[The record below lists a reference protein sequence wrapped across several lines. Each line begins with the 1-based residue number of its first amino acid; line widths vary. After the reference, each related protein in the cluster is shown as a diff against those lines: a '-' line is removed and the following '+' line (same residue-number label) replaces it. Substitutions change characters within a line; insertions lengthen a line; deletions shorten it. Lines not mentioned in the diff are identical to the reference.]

1 MYYQGQLMLVIM
13 EDAGNDLYRGK
24 KYPYDI
30 WNGLLICTSREQHPA
45 LQAQFPSLVLHP
57 VLPKWLYVPFTSESW
72 ESLADSIIKLVR
84 SGDPRIGVW
93 PQQKKKRK
101 SLARRFRKRS
111 RPPGKQKE
119 NRHKKSRAIS
129 PGSFFK
135 DTYLQSLP
143 HGRGFYPS
151 LPAKKTHSEPPP
163 QAGYSKN
170 GTKPNRRQSSNE
182 CHQ

>member
-1 MYYQGQLMLVIM
+1 MKHFENRWIYEFFEEKPDAIIKSMFGGLALYYQGQLKLVIM

-93 PQQKKKRK
+93 PQQKKKKKVSRK
-101 SLARRFRKRS
+101 KVSKKISTSRK
-111 RPPGKQKE
+111 
-119 NRHKKSRAIS
+119 
-129 PGSFFK
+129 
-135 DTYLQSLP
+135 
-143 HGRGFYPS
+143 
-151 LPAKKTHSEPPP
+151 
-163 QAGYSKN
+163 
-170 GTKPNRRQSSNE
+170 TKRK
-182 CHQ
+182 

>member
-1 MYYQGQLMLVIM
+1 MKHFENRWIYEFFEEKPDAIIKSMFGGLALYYQGQLKLVIM

-93 PQQKKKRK
+93 PQQKKKKKVSCKKVSKKISTSRK
-101 SLARRFRKRS
+101 TKRK
-111 RPPGKQKE
+111 
-119 NRHKKSRAIS
+119 
-129 PGSFFK
+129 
-135 DTYLQSLP
+135 
-143 HGRGFYPS
+143 
-151 LPAKKTHSEPPP
+151 
-163 QAGYSKN
+163 
-170 GTKPNRRQSSNE
+170 
-182 CHQ
+182 

>member
-1 MYYQGQLMLVIM
+1 MSKALTEDFFRLESFFGPWYLWCMKQFENRWIYEFFEEKSDAIIKSMFGGLALYYQGQLKLVIM

-93 PQQKKKRK
+93 PQQKKKKKVSRK
-101 SLARRFRKRS
+101 KVSKKISTSRK
-111 RPPGKQKE
+111 
-119 NRHKKSRAIS
+119 
-129 PGSFFK
+129 
-135 DTYLQSLP
+135 
-143 HGRGFYPS
+143 
-151 LPAKKTHSEPPP
+151 
-163 QAGYSKN
+163 
-170 GTKPNRRQSSNE
+170 TKRK
-182 CHQ
+182 